1 MSSELKIH
9 SAGKQYQ
16 PLPMRSRFLSHRS
29 RRLVVTEGLVG
40 VFLTL
45 IRKKKKIIIIK
56 NQQSKV

>member
-16 PLPMRSRFLSHRS
+16 PLPVRSRFLSHRS

-40 VFLTL
+40 VFFLSL
-45 IRKKKKIIIIK
+45 EKNKK
-56 NQQSKV
+56 